1 MPMSKQKG
9 EEPMIKLRRLAS
21 LVVCGSLAWTVP
33 VAADAVADWN
43 ATAVAAV
50 TLGRPGGPGALD
62 MALVQA
68 AVHDAVEPSRDGSN
82 LIMSRFQEPRVPQLR
97 P

>member
-1 MPMSKQKG
+1 
-9 EEPMIKLRRLAS
+9 MIKLRRLAS

-62 MALVQA
+62 MARSFRPPFTTRYR
-68 AVHDAVEPSRDGSN
+68 PSRDGSN
-82 LIMSRFQEPRVPQLR
+82 LIMSRFQEPRVPRLR